1 MTVALYRG
9 VILTTQMWASDFAF
23 KADNFC
29 RGRMH
34 YKFCPSPRA
43 DALQVL
49 APSERAWAVQ
59 RSRCRAFLVFD
70 ASVPDA

>member
-1 MTVALYRG
+1 MSKIGPAMR
-9 VILTTQMWASDFAF
+9 QQAS
-23 KADNFC
+23 KQL
-29 RGRMH
+29 H